1 MLSLL
6 NARARLGRVFDSGE
20 RERNL
25 WRCINI
31 ARSVNIVNAT
41 VKKLGLEA
49 PYKSIYDG
57 GDQFISLD
65 ERKAL
70 FGDQ

>member
-1 MLSLL
+1 MLALL
-6 NARARLGRVFDSGE
+6 NARVRLGRAIDRGE
-20 RERNL
+20 CGGNL

-31 ARSVNIVNAT
+31 ARSINIVNAT

-49 PYKSIYDG
+49 PYKGIYDG
-57 GDQFISLD
+57 RDQFISLD
-65 ERKAL
+65 ERKAF